1 MNAIDPGAAPA
12 RPEARRLP
20 LDGVTVLAVE
30 QYGAGPFGTMFLADL
45 GAEVIKIENPAEGGD
60 VGRHIGPYS
69 FGPGDTH
76 FFQSFNRN
84 KRSITLNIKSP
95 EGMALLHGLV
105 RESDAVLD
113 NLRGDLPERLGLTY
127 AALGRVNPAI
137 VCAHLSA
144 YGREGERRAWPG
156 YDYLMQAEAGYLS
169 LTGEPDGPPSR
180 FGLSIVDMMTGLTC
194 ALGLVSGVLGA
205 RRSGQGMDIDVS
217 LFDTALQNLNYLA
230 TWYLN
235 AGHMQGR
242 EPRSAHPSL
251 TPSQLYRT
259 ADGWIFLMCNKEK
272 FWPILAERIG
282 RPEWIADPRFADFKS
297 RLANR
302 AALTEE
308 LDAVLGT
315 RPTAA
320 WLELLGGAVPAA
332 PVYDVGQ
339 ALSSAFVRDSGRV
352 TSFTRADG
360 GAPITM
366 LAGAMRVDGQP
377 TPTRAGPALGADT
390 ADILGRVGVDA
401 ARLDGLRARGVV

>member
-1 MNAIDPGAAPA
+1 MSA
-12 RPEARRLP
+12 RPLP

-30 QYGAGPFGTMFLADL
+30 QYGAGPFGSMFLADL

-60 VGRHIGPYS
+60 VGRQVGP
-69 FGPGDTH
+69 FAFAPGDTH

-84 KRSITLNIKSP
+84 KRSITLNIKS
-95 EGMALLHGLV
+95 EDGMRLLRDLA
-105 RESDAVLD
+105 READAVLD
-113 NLRGDLPERLGLTY
+113 NLRGDLPEKLGLTY
-127 AALGRVNPAI
+127 AALRDVNPAI

-144 YGREGERRAWPG
+144 YGREGPRRSWPG

-194 ALGLVSGVLGA
+194 AFALVSGVLGA
-205 RRSGQGMDIDVS
+205 RRTGQGMDVDTS

-230 TWYLN
+230 TWFLN
-235 AGHMQGR
+235 GGHVQGR

-259 ADGWIFLMCNKEK
+259 RDGWIFLMCNKQK

-282 RPEWIADPRFADFKS
+282 RPDLATDARFASFQA

-302 AALTEE
+302 EALTATLDDVLSARKTEE
-308 LDAVLGT
+308 WLAVFGGT
-315 RPTAA
+315 
-320 WLELLGGAVPAA
+320 VPAA

-339 ALSSAFVRDSGRV
+339 ALGSRFVTETGRI
-352 TSFTRADG
+352 ADYARREG
-360 GAPITM
+360 GDPVTM
-366 LAGAMRVDGQP
+366 LAGAIRVDGAA
-377 TPTRAGPALGADT
+377 TPARAAPALGADT
-390 ADILGRVGVDA
+390 EAVLGRVGVGADA
-401 ARLDGLRARGVV
+401 LADLRARKVI

>member
-1 MNAIDPGAAPA
+1 MTA
-12 RPEARRLP
+12 RPLP

-30 QYGAGPFGTMFLADL
+30 QYGAGPFGSMFLADL

-60 VGRHIGPYS
+60 VGRQVGPFA

-84 KRSITLNIKSP
+84 KRSITLNIKSDD
-95 EGMALLHGLV
+95 GMRLLRALV
-105 RESDAVLD
+105 RDADAVLD
-113 NLRGDLPERLGLTY
+113 NLRGDLPEKLGLTY
-127 AALGRVNPAI
+127 AALRDVNPAI

-144 YGREGERRAWPG
+144 YGREGPRQSWPG

-194 ALGLVSGVLGA
+194 AFALVSGVLGA
-205 RRSGQGMDIDVS
+205 RQTGQGMDVDTS

-230 TWYLN
+230 TWFLN
-235 AGHMQGR
+235 AGHVQGR

-259 ADGWIFLMCNKEK
+259 QDGWIFLMCNKQK

-282 RPEWIADPRFADFKS
+282 RPDLAIDPRFATFQD

-302 AALTEE
+302 EALT
-308 LDAVLGT
+308 AVLDDVLAAAT
-315 RPTAA
+315 TDA
-320 WLELLGGAVPAA
+320 WLAAFAGTVPAA

-339 ALSSAFVRDSGRV
+339 ALSSQFVTETGRV
-352 TSFTRADG
+352 AQFARAEG
-360 GAPITM
+360 GAPVTM
-366 LAGAMRVDGQP
+366 LSGAIRVDGAA
-377 TPTRAGPALGADT
+377 TPCRAAPVLGADT
-390 ADILGRVGVDA
+390 ATVLGRVGVGADA
-401 ARLDGLRARGVV
+401 LADLRARKVV